1 MSKELD
7 RASLV
12 KEICKAARL
21 YKEHLV
27 GNRFLY
33 AFDGR
38 YIEVLYKVANF
49 KHLTGV
55 ETNLSAKKFYEYAV
69 KNQLQASQIHFSAQ
83 HPYMLCTR
91 KIKHICQVATLASSE
106 CFMLEEIKTNT
117 QTYKFGTTDLNFSLC
132 MNKEFDRYGY
142 AKDDCYIVQSLR
154 DEECFSKSKS
164 AYVVTHI
171 LSRKNDAK
179 AYTELRYM
187 NQSSTLE
194 DLSAQILAM
203 VDLNLLSL

>member
-1 MSKELD
+1 MSKKLD

-27 GNRFLY
+27 GSRFLY
-33 AFDGR
+33 AFDDR
-38 YIEVLYKVANF
+38 YIEVIYKVVNF

-83 HPYMLCTR
+83 HPYSLCTR
-91 KIKHICQVATLASSE
+91 KIKHICQIATLASSE

-117 QTYKFGTTDLNFSLC
+117 QTYKFGTTNLNFSLC
-132 MNKEFDRYGY
+132 MNKELDDNGEAR
-142 AKDDCYIVQSLR
+142 DDCYIVQSLR
-154 DEECFSKSKS
+154 DEDCFSRSKS

-171 LSRKNDAK
+171 LSRKNDEK
-179 AYTELRYM
+179 VYTELRYIS
-187 NQSSTLE
+187 QSSAID
-194 DLSAQILAM
+194 DLSDEILAM
-203 VDLNLLSL
+203 VDLNAFTL

>member
-1 MSKELD
+1 MSKKLD

-27 GNRFLY
+27 GSRFLY

-38 YIEVLYKVANF
+38 YIEVIYKVANF

-83 HPYMLCTR
+83 HPYSLCTR
-91 KIKHICQVATLASSE
+91 KIKHICQIATLASSE

-117 QTYKFGTTDLNFSLC
+117 PTYKFGTTDLNFSLC
-132 MNKEFDRYGY
+132 MNKELDSNGE
-142 AKDDCYIVQSLR
+142 AKEDCYIVQSLR
-154 DEECFSKSKS
+154 DEDCFSRSRA

-171 LSRKNDAK
+171 LSRRNDEK
-179 AYTELRYM
+179 IYTELRYIS
-187 NQSSTLE
+187 QSSSID
-194 DLSAQILAM
+194 DLSDEILAM
-203 VDLNLLSL
+203 VDLSSFTL

>member
-69 KNQLQASQIHFSAQ
+69 KNQLQDSLFCTASLYALYPENQAHLSSSNA
-83 HPYMLCTR
+83 
-91 KIKHICQVATLASSE
+91 CQL
-106 CFMLEEIKTNT
+106 
-117 QTYKFGTTDLNFSLC
+117 
-132 MNKEFDRYGY
+132 
-142 AKDDCYIVQSLR
+142 
-154 DEECFSKSKS
+154 
-164 AYVVTHI
+164 
-171 LSRKNDAK
+171 
-179 AYTELRYM
+179 
-187 NQSSTLE
+187 
-194 DLSAQILAM
+194 
-203 VDLNLLSL
+203 